1 MQRRLKIRTRRVIGK
16 LIGKLSNLLILASRR
31 YRSKAIAFEKIMFA
45 FEERSRR
52 FTIASA
58 ICVPRASRKGLA

>member
-45 FEERSRR
+45 FDLVDSRSRR
-52 FTIASA
+52 QFAFQE
-58 ICVPRASRKGLA
+58 RQGRD